1 VTAAARLALAG
12 IVGAGV
18 RLSAAEVAQLLA
30 AFSRLRRVGEA
41 ELDAAS
47 DAKVAAAA
55 ERRATRP
62 GRRVTKSPEPPLPPL
77 FPGPV
82 IVQPSGPMQ
91 IREDGTYMTRTFC
104 TAEPAAA
111 ETYER
116 KPGAMADALAQM
128 PLPAPDEECSPPES
142 AQEGAP

>member
-30 AFSRLRRVGEA
+30 AFPRLRRVGEA

-77 FPGPV
+77 PLFPGPV
-82 IVQPSGPMQ
+82 IVPPSVPMQ
-91 IREDGTYMTRTFC
+91 IREDGTYSTRTFC
-104 TAEPAAA
+104 TAEPDAG
-111 ETYER
+111 EGGER
-116 KPGAMADALAQM
+116 G
-128 PLPAPDEECSPPES
+128 
-142 AQEGAP
+142 